1 MKTYLRILGYGRPF
15 IRSGILALAFT
26 LLHNIFSVF
35 TVSLVIPFLRIL
47 LMKDDESAVVPEGET
62 RDLIGE
68 MYRIMAEW
76 VGEFGTWTV
85 LTWFCGLMMA
95 SIILKNL
102 FRFLGRY
109 HMAPVEEGV
118 IMELRKKIFAHLSR
132 LSMNFFT
139 GRKKGQIINVVVSD
153 VQVVQESVIG
163 TLQNVISDPASM
175 LIIIGFLFVIS
186 WKLTLMT
193 LLVLP
198 ATGYFIGKISKSLRK
213 RARRGQENLGNLVS
227 VTDEFIG
234 GIRIVKAFRAEEY
247 EKSKYDLQNEGY
259 RRESVSLRRRSELS
273 SPVTEVLA
281 MFVVVAVILYGAN
294 LILKGGAELH
304 AEAFIGFIALF
315 GSFIAPIKTF
325 SSAMARIQKGIASY
339 LRIEEFLA
347 IPETVTENPGAIP
360 KKEFEH
366 SIEYRDVQF
375 RYENDKVLHG
385 ISFTVGKGE
394 TVALV
399 GPSGSGK
406 STIADLLPRFYDP
419 TGGAIVIDGLDIRT
433 YKVEGLRSLFGIVS
447 QEGILFNDSIAANI
461 AFGDP
466 VPDEKRIREAAA
478 AANALEFIE
487 TQPFGMLTRIGERGT
502 RLSGGQRQRIAI
514 ARALYRNPPILI
526 LDEATSA
533 LDAGSEAL
541 VQEALEKLMAGRT
554 VIVIAHR
561 MSTILRADQ
570 ILVIDQGKIVQ
581 SGIHRDLLKA
591 DGLYKDLHDIQFRY

>member
-1 MKTYLRILGYGRPF
+1 VKTYLRILGYGRPF